1 MTEKIERELDQ
12 RKFRN
17 EKHKAVV
24 NLVYTYN
31 MISER
36 LQEIFS
42 RENLTMQQFNILRIL
57 RGNHPEPCTNSH
69 VKERMLDKN
78 SDVTR
83 IVDRLIKRGL
93 VERCSSEKDRRKVA
107 ISITAKG
114 LEALSRLDD
123 YKHQEDAIMD
133 NLTDEQV
140 ALLNSLLDELRG

>member
-1 MTEKIERELDQ
+1 MTEKIEKELDQ

-42 RENLTMQQFNILRIL
+42 NENLTMQQFNILRIL
-57 RGNHPEPCTNSH
+57 RGKHPEPCTNSF

-83 IVDRLIKRGL
+83 IVDRLIKRGM
-93 VERCSSEKDRRKVA
+93 VERCSSQKDRRKVS
-107 ISITAKG
+107 ISITNDG
-114 LEALSRLDD
+114 LEVLSRLDG
-123 YKHQEDAIMD
+123 YKEQEDAIM
-133 NLTDEQV
+133 NALTDEQV
-140 ALLNSLLDELRG
+140 EQLNVLLDTLRG